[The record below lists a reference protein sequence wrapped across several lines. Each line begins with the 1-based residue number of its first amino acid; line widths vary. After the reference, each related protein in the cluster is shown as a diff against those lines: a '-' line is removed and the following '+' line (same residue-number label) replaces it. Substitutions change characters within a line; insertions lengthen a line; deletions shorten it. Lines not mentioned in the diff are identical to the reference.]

1 MNSSYFIQLP
11 TISQSDIPL
20 RNTTAG
26 EFALKYCHRSS
37 RQLHYV
43 KDTQDL
49 PVFCFGVAHKL
60 EDLSL
65 KVGRE
70 MNQESGRW
78 ESLGGAEEKEAKLK
92 RQPEAR

>member
-1 MNSSYFIQLP
+1 MNSSYPIQLP
-11 TISQSDIPL
+11 TINPNDTPL
-20 RNTTAG
+20 RNTTAD
-26 EFALKYCHRSS
+26 EFTPKYCHLSR

-43 KDTQDL
+43 KDAQDL
-49 PVFCFGVAHKL
+49 PVFCFGMAGRL

-70 MNQESGRW
+70 TNQESGRW